1 MAISQKELFT
11 ILQQNF
17 PNAKEI
23 NVKDLTE
30 MQNNYLVEIRDDIFS
45 NLTLL
50 KQHRLVKDALAEVL
64 KEKLHAVTIKTKI

>member
-1 MAISQKELFT
+1 MTISKKELLT

-23 NVKDLTE
+23 NVKDLTGV
-30 MQNNYLVEIRDDIFS
+30 QNNYLVEIKDNIFT

-50 KQHRLVKDALAEVL
+50 KQHRLVQDALAEIL
-64 KEKLHAVTIKTKI
+64 KEKLHAVTIKTRI